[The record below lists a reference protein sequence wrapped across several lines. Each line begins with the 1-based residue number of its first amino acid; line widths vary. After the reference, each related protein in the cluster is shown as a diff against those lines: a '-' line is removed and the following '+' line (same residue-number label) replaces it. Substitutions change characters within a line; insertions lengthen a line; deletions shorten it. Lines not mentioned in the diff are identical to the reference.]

1 MPSSAMTR
9 RVPSEPPIAWPP
21 STPTIDAIRP
31 AAAIRSTSSADRASS
46 SRSGLRRTMSRNES
60 ICSSVMVTARS
71 AGRSEGTY
79 TDQNWPP
86 TPPAAMRGRSVIRVG
101 SAGSRPCRS
110 SHSRSLCPSM
120 SGAARRR
127 SSTAVGCYRASPID
141 RQPDPERSWLRDSHP
156 RTRKDSALFRSYVRR
171 GPDVRVDTR
180 PRGELERLYRTQRG
194 RMWQAVFAFA
204 GDPEVA
210 SDAVAEAFTQ
220 ALRRGDAF
228 RSPER
233 RLWRTVFR
241 IAAGEMK
248 ALARDLVA
256 ALAKLSEKQRAAVVL
271 HHVAGYP
278 AKEIAQIIGSTTPA
292 VHV

>member
-1 MPSSAMTR
+1 MYS
-9 RVPSEPPIAWPP
+9 PPI
-21 STPTIDAIRP
+21 SFFFSSRRRHT
-31 AAAIRSTSSADRASS
+31 RSTRDWSSDV
-46 SRSGLRRTMSRNES
+46 
-60 ICSSVMVTARS
+60 CSS
-71 AGRSEGTY
+71 EL
-79 TDQNWPP
+79 QNWPP

-220 ALRRGDAF
+220 ALRRGDVI

-233 RLWRTVFR
+233 WLWAVWQSFPSVSAARPLVLDMRLRWEAISSRRQPT
-241 IAAGEMK
+241 
-248 ALARDLVA
+248 
-256 ALAKLSEKQRAAVVL
+256 L
-271 HHVAGYP
+271 HN
-278 AKEIAQIIGSTTPA
+278 S
-292 VHV
+292 